1 MVKNKKYNRKYK
13 DSFLL
18 YDYLN
23 MYEHQSTLNPNM
35 PLRDLFYIAYEYE
48 KLVDGKQIYGSRA
61 IRIPAPRF
69 IMFYNGCEKA
79 EKSTLLKLSDLYSVP
94 QEEPELELKVKI
106 ININY
111 GYNKLGYLTEE
122 ITRITG
128 IPVNRIDKLH

>member
-1 MVKNKKYNRKYK
+1 
-13 DSFLL
+13 
-18 YDYLN
+18 
-23 MYEHQSTLNPNM
+23 
-35 PLRDLFYIAYEYE
+35 
-48 KLVDGKQIYGSRA
+48 
-61 IRIPAPRF
+61 
-69 IMFYNGCEKA
+69 MFYNGCEKA